1 MPINKDYLFDPSINV
16 SNSDFYNMLNS
27 QIPNYMDR
35 DVNILRKSG
44 SNSQNSEDS
53 ASKLN
58 KRKIDCL

>member
-53 ASKLN
+53 DSKLN
-58 KRKIDCL
+58 KRKIV